1 MKPVLRFIFRFLT
14 LSIRGFFW
22 ICLYLYL
29 LSMFWEVTQSNF
41 TQVDVRYYCLNF
53 EKFRDT
59 VLFKEKSGYIR
70 TFRTPIVEHAIR
82 PNADVKLA
90 GYKAEF
96 IFIPCWQLTFV
107 LTHTRVSV
115 VELWCNGDSEC
126 KVTFLA
132 LRKKL
137 NVGLVWPFQ
146 EFDLF
151 SMRLIVFQAFR

>member
-1 MKPVLRFIFRFLT
+1 M
-14 LSIRGFFW
+14 
-22 ICLYLYL
+22 
-29 LSMFWEVTQSNF
+29 NF
-41 TQVDVRYYCLNF
+41 D
-53 EKFRDT
+53 KFRDT

-70 TFRTPIVEHAIR
+70 TFRTLIVEHAIG

-96 IFIPCWQLTFV
+96 IFIPRGQLTFV

-115 VELWCNGDSEC
+115 VELRCNGDSEC

-137 NVGLVWPFQ
+137 NVGLV
-146 EFDLF
+146 
-151 SMRLIVFQAFR
+151 